1 MLPSASVRP
10 GPHTSSSPVDWMHG
24 FAAVFAPQGVG
35 VFEATIGMLL
45 KGTIPLAG
53 TALIAAGFR
62 VVILAAD
69 LLAFCALQLLRKA
82 SAPAVIDRP

>member
-1 MLPSASVRP
+1 
-10 GPHTSSSPVDWMHG
+10 
-24 FAAVFAPQGVG
+24 
-35 VFEATIGMLL
+35 MLL